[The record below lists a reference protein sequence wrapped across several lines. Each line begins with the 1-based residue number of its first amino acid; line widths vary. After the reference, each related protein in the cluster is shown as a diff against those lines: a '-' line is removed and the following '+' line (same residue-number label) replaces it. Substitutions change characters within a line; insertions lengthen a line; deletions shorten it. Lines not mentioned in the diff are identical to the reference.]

1 MVMIQ
6 VRLVLIFLSSFF
18 KTLVTNKFSV
28 PIRVERGTR
37 YIYVCPLIKKKGLKS
52 QGGEILI

>member
-6 VRLVLIFLSSFF
+6 VRLPVLIFLSSIL

-37 YIYVCPLIKKKGLKS
+37 YIYVCPLIKKGLKS